1 MPTYEYYNK
10 KTKQYFTEML
20 SISERKNPCK
30 DPNVSLVIN
39 VPKMITLSPMNT
51 PEDKLRTQIATKAH
65 EGLKVKGK
73 HDIRKNKWV

>member
-10 KTKQYFTEML
+10 KTKKHFTDIL
-20 SISERKNPCK
+20 PINQRKKHCK
-30 DPNVSLVIN
+30 DPNVSLVIG

-51 PEDKLRTQIATKAH
+51 PEDKLRTEIATKAH

-73 HDIRKNKWV
+73 HDTRKNKWV

>member
-10 KTKQYFTEML
+10 KTNKYFTDIL
-20 SISERKNPCK
+20 PIKQRKKHCK
-30 DPNVSLVIN
+30 DSDISLVIS

-65 EGLKVKGK
+65 EGLKAEGK

>member
-10 KTKQYFTEML
+10 KTNKYFTDIL
-20 SISERKNPCK
+20 PISQRKNHCK
-30 DPNVSLVIN
+30 DCNISLVII

-51 PEDKLRTQIATKAH
+51 PEDRLRTQIATKAH
-65 EGLKVKGK
+65 EGLKAEGK

>member
-10 KTKQYFTEML
+10 KTNRYFTDIL
-20 SISERKNPCK
+20 PINQRKKHCK
-30 DPNVSLVIN
+30 DSNISLVIS

-51 PEDKLRTQIATKAH
+51 PEDKLRIQIATKAH
-65 EGLKVKGK
+65 EGLKVEGK